1 MQNIEKV
8 KKFIP
13 SLAVINS
20 VNPRLSGVFEMPMF
34 HTGLLDEVLIFFI
47 ITRDNKVFQCSRLA
61 NAVI

>member
-47 ITRDNKVFQCSRLA
+47 ITRVN
-61 NAVI
+61 